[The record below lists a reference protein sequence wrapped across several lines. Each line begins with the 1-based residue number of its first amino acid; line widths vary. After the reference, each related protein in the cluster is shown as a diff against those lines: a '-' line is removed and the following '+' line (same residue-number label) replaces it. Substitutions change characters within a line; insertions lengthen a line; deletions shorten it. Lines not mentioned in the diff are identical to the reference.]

1 MNFCDSTQ
9 TQGFKLAL
17 TQLRGVGTGGMPFI
31 EDDMFSPWSPPNDSR
46 MVEFQCIQVI
56 RFFPKLFM

>member
-9 TQGFKLAL
+9 NQGFKLAL
-17 TQLRGVGTGGMPFI
+17 TQLRGAGTGAMPFI
-31 EDDMFSPWSPPNDSR
+31 EDDMFSSWSPPNDGR

-56 RFFPKLFM
+56 RLFC